1 MWGPT
6 EKRCFAES
14 PGLGLRALDRVLTV
28 ILDELYDLIKSLL
41 TKTSVTLFKNSGIG
55 VGHLEGFFFL
65 FVFLFFFS
73 KNLKTQL

>member
-14 PGLGLRALDRVLTV
+14 PGLGFRALDRVLAVT
-28 ILDELYDLIKSLL
+28 LDELYDLIKSLSL
-41 TKTSVTLFKNSGIG
+41 PRPQLPCSKNSGIG
-55 VGHLEGFFFL
+55 VGHLEGFFF
-65 FVFLFFFS
+65 S